1 MPRITTRAIARGLML
16 EPLEARWM
24 PSVNVGGF
32 VYSDANS
39 NGAFESGESP
49 ISGVT
54 VRLLAG
60 GDAEIRSAITDEN
73 GRYDFEHVSD
83 GSYTIV
89 EGQPD
94 GYHDGLESTAGVVIA
109 GSNAHVDQIPIT
121 VYGGQAPANN
131 NFGEY
136 LMPDCHGSLGGRVF
150 ADKNENGVFDAGDQ
164 PIKDVV
170 LALLGENGYEIARTT
185 TDADGFY
192 TFEHLPGGAYAIR
205 EFQPAGFLDGP
216 DQVGTVD
223 GLLDGFNGAND
234 EIIDICTPDC
244 GVGVGYNFLEYCE
257 PISPPPPPP
266 PPPPVVGSEG
276 LTPGFWKNNAT
287 KHDASAWSGTG
298 YFLYQ
303 TLGQVFNLAGT
314 QYASLS
320 NVTLVQALSLN
331 GGGVNALMRHAVS
344 ALLNA
349 AHPQVDY
356 PLTQTQIVSQVNAAL
371 ASGNA
376 IAIEN
381 LKNTLDGYNNFG
393 ADLNQHNNVSPIG
406 KTTGKR
412 K

>member
-39 NGAFESGESP
+39 NGVFESGESP
-49 ISGVT
+49 IAGVN
-54 VRLLAG
+54 VYLMPG
-60 GDAEIRSAITDEN
+60 GDAGIQTTVTDAN
-73 GRYDFEHVSD
+73 GRYDFEHVPD
-83 GSYTIV
+83 GSYVISA
-89 EGQPD
+89 EQPA
-94 GYHDGLESTAGVVIA
+94 GYHDGLESSNGVVIP
-109 GSNAHVDQIPIT
+109 GSNTHVDLIPIT
-121 VYGGQAPANN
+121 VAGGVAPADN

-136 LMPDCHGSLGGRVF
+136 LMPDCHGSLSGRVF
-150 ADKNENGVFDAGDQ
+150 ADKNMNGVFDNGDQ

-170 LALLGENGYEIARTT
+170 LALLGENGYEITRTT

-192 TFEHLPGGAYAIR
+192 SFEHLPGGAYVIR

-223 GLLDGFNGAND
+223 GLLEGFNGAND

-244 GVGVGYNFLEYCE
+244 GIGVGYNFLEYC
-257 PISPPPPPP
+257 PPVSPPPP

-298 YFLYQ
+298 YYLYQ

-314 QYASLS
+314 QFASLS

-349 AHPQVDY
+349 AHSEIDY
-356 PLTQTQIVSQVNAAL
+356 PLSQTQIVNQVNAAI
-371 ASGNA
+371 ASGDA
-376 IAIEN
+376 KVIEN
-381 LKNTLDGYNNFG
+381 LKNKLDSFNNLG

-406 KTTGKR
+406 KTTAKR

>member
-1 MPRITTRAIARGLML
+1 
-16 EPLEARWM
+16 M

-32 VYSDANS
+32 VYSDTNS
-39 NGAFESGESP
+39 NGVFESGESP
-49 ISGVT
+49 IAGVN
-54 VRLLAG
+54 VYLMPG
-60 GDAEIRSAITDEN
+60 GDAGIQTTVTDAN
-73 GRYDFEHVSD
+73 GRYDFEHVPD
-83 GSYTIV
+83 GSYVISA
-89 EGQPD
+89 EQPA
-94 GYHDGLESTAGVVIA
+94 GYHDGLESSNGVVIP
-109 GSNAHVDQIPIT
+109 GSNTHVDLIPIT
-121 VYGGQAPANN
+121 VTGGVAPADN

-136 LMPDCHGSLGGRVF
+136 LMPDCHGSLSGRVF
-150 ADKNENGVFDAGDQ
+150 ADKNMNGVFDNGDQ

-170 LALLGENGYEIARTT
+170 LALLGENGYEITRTT

-192 TFEHLPGGAYAIR
+192 SFEHLPGGAYVIR

-223 GLLDGFNGAND
+223 GLLEGFNGAND

-244 GVGVGYNFLEYCE
+244 GIGVGYNFLEYC
-257 PISPPPPPP
+257 PPVSPPPP

-298 YFLYQ
+298 YYLYQ

-314 QYASLS
+314 QFASLS

-349 AHPQVDY
+349 AHSEIDY
-356 PLTQTQIVSQVNAAL
+356 PLSQTQIVNQVNAAI
-371 ASGNA
+371 ASGDA
-376 IAIEN
+376 KVIEN
-381 LKNTLDGYNNFG
+381 LKNKLDSFNNLG

-406 KTTGKR
+406 KTTAKR